1 MKTKSIYYI
10 LLMSVFGLMILGA
23 LTQYIQYDGDK
34 QLMQD
39 HSINGDVGLIILQC
53 ALVLMGVLLGFIIF
67 TPRGK
72 KEFTKY
78 DFIKP
83 KGEITK

>member
-1 MKTKSIYYI
+1 M
-10 LLMSVFGLMILGA
+10 LLFSSWGLMVLGA
-23 LTQYIQYDGDK
+23 LTQYIQYGGDK
-34 QLMQD
+34 ELLQD
-39 HSINGDVGLIILQC
+39 HSINGDIGLIILQN
-53 ALVLMGVLLGFIIF
+53 ALVLMGIFVGFVIF